1 MASALLV
8 CARPGFAADKR
19 PLVIKAAIVYNFTGF
34 ANWVD
39 SDRKAPLNICVS
51 EDADIAAALQAI
63 SAAQSNSSKP
73 VVMLLT
79 RERLNE
85 CDFAYLSK
93 SATQSEFPAQLLEIG
108 AVTISSE
115 RGFTDIGII
124 ELIQVGRQH
133 RFEINNTLATNAG
146 IELSSRL
153 LRIAIRVH

>member
-1 MASALLV
+1 M
-8 CARPGFAADKR
+8 RG
-19 PLVIKAAIVYNFTGF
+19 
-34 ANWVD
+34 
-39 SDRKAPLNICVS
+39 
-51 EDADIAAALQAI
+51 
-63 SAAQSNSSKP
+63 SNK
-73 VVMLLT
+73 
-79 RERLNE
+79 
-85 CDFAYLSK
+85 
-93 SATQSEFPAQLLEIG
+93 FPAQLLEIG